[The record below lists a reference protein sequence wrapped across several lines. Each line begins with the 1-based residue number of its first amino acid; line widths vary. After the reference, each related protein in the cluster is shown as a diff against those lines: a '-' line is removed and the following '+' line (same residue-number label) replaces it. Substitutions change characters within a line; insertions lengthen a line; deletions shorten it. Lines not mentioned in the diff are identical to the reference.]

1 MRAGRMTDGDDVPTP
16 NAIDWRLET
25 VFGRSAMTGMAMLP
39 TEEILGGGD
48 ALGRVFGEDFIRVAL
63 VVVLIAWASTQPFEF
78 NPQCEYEANPESL
91 RGKTG
96 ISGFLAYEKLNLNV
110 DVERA
115 NGRAA
120 MVGFAVVVALE
131 SLVLHHG
138 LFAR

>member
-1 MRAGRMTDGDDVPTP
+1 MALAMRCASSTSVRARPLERAPRATRSGATTMRAGRMTDGDDGTTP

-25 VFGRSAMTGMAMLP
+25 VLGRSAMTGMAMLP
-39 TEEILGGGD
+39 T
-48 ALGRVFGEDFIRVAL
+48 
-63 VVVLIAWASTQPFEF
+63 
-78 NPQCEYEANPESL
+78 EYEANPESL

>member
-16 NAIDWRLET
+16 NAHDWRLET

-39 TEEILGGGD
+39 TEEILKGGD

-78 NPQCEYEANPESL
+78 NPQGEYEANPESL

-110 DVERA
+110 DV
-115 NGRAA
+115 
-120 MVGFAVVVALE
+120 
-131 SLVLHHG
+131 
-138 LFAR
+138 